1 MIKGVLSKQLSI
13 RVGNESGTLAKI
25 TSLISSYRINMVA
38 ICAYAVES
46 RCVVTLVTENNI
58 HAKRL
63 LKEKGYDVE
72 EEDVALI
79 SVPNEAGSLHGIT
92 EKISAAGVDLKLIY
106 GSVDKHGKTSRIVFV
121 SEDNPKKLLQALKIK
136 IK

>member
-13 RVGNESGTLAKI
+13 RVGNESGTLARI

-38 ICAYAVES
+38 ICAYAVEGL
-46 RCVVTLVTENNI
+46 CVLTIVTENNL

-63 LKEKGYDVE
+63 LKEKGYDVT
-72 EEDVALI
+72 EEDIALI
-79 SVPNEAGSLHGIT
+79 SVSNEPGSLHQIT
-92 EKISAAGVDLKLIY
+92 EKISAAGIDLKLIY
-106 GSVDKHGKTSRIVFV
+106 GSVEKQGNTSRIVFV
-121 SEDNPKKLLQALKIK
+121 PEDNPKKLLQALKIK

>member
-13 RVGNESGTLAKI
+13 RVGNEAGTLAKI

-38 ICAYAVES
+38 ICAYAVDS
-46 RCVVTLVTENNI
+46 RCVVTIVTENNI

-72 EEDVALI
+72 EEDIALI
-79 SVPNEAGSLHGIT
+79 SVSNEPGSLHQIT
-92 EKISAAGVDLKLIY
+92 DKISAAGIDLKLIY
-106 GSVDKHGKTSRIVFV
+106 GSVEKHGKTSRIVFV
-121 SEDNPKKLLQALKIK
+121 PSDNPKKLLQALKIK

>member
-13 RVGNESGTLAKI
+13 RVGNEAGTLAKI

-38 ICAYAVES
+38 ICAYAVDS
-46 RCVVTLVTENNI
+46 RCVVSMVTENNL

-72 EEDVALI
+72 EEDIALL
-79 SVPNEAGSLHGIT
+79 SVGNQPGSLHEIT
-92 EKISAAGVDLKLIY
+92 DKISAAGVDLRLIY
-106 GSVDKHGKTSRIVFV
+106 GSVEKQGQTSRIVFV
-121 SEDNPKKLLQALKIK
+121 CQDNPKKLLQALKIK
-136 IK
+136 TK